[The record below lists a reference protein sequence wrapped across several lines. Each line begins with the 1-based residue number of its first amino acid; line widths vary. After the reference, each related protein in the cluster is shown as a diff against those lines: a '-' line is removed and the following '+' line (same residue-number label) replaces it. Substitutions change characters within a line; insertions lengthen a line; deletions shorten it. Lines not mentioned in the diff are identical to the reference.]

1 MKNRGKSMKL
11 KIQNETIEFKAPL
24 SLEALAQ
31 KQGVKN
37 AIFATV
43 NGRMR
48 ELAYTVANDAT
59 IEFMGLD
66 SDVGMRIY
74 EATLR
79 YVFTKALYEIDPT
92 KQIRFSYSISR
103 SILAT
108 IENDDMTVELYE
120 MLLKKVQEIIERKVD
135 IKRIKV
141 SKEEATKL
149 YTKQNY
155 LDKIET
161 LKLRKENHVN
171 LYQSDDFINYM
182 FSYMLPNTSYITKFD
197 TKFYSP
203 GFLIFFPRSEL
214 KGELPVFVDQKTFG
228 QSLKEAYKWGKI
240 IGGDTIVNIN
250 KHSLTR
256 DSQVDFVNLCET
268 KHNHKFAK
276 LGIKKK
282 E

>member
-1 MKNRGKSMKL
+1 MIHKL
-11 KIQNETIEFKAPL
+11 KSLKKQYKQNKIKRIVSTVYLMKKRKKYVKINNEVLELSEPL
-24 SLEALAQ
+24 TLEKLSQ
-31 KQGVKN
+31 KLN
-37 AIFATV
+37 ISTAIFATV
-43 NGRMR
+43 DGRMR
-48 ELAYTVANDAT
+48 ELSYMIANDAD

-171 LYQSDDFINYM
+171 LYQ
-182 FSYMLPNTSYITKFD
+182 
-197 TKFYSP
+197 
-203 GFLIFFPRSEL
+203 
-214 KGELPVFVDQKTFG
+214 
-228 QSLKEAYKWGKI
+228 
-240 IGGDTIVNIN
+240 
-250 KHSLTR
+250 
-256 DSQVDFVNLCET
+256 
-268 KHNHKFAK
+268 
-276 LGIKKK
+276 
-282 E
+282 